1 MTEAWLTQNRQ
12 HPVTDLMVATNRHI
26 RQWHSK
32 IPALLLLTVGICCSN
47 AVMAAEAAFHLNIGF
62 SSQTFVNAPKEDI
75 RVAVRILS
83 AKVAEK
89 SSGSADSRIYDTQA
103 DMERDLR
110 AHKLDILALT
120 PKDFLDLRSRVP
132 LDPVMVTASDKG
144 YQVDL
149 LLLVRKDSRF
159 HRLKDLQNKNIVI
172 PSKIAQNGNLY
183 HIWLDTILARYGF
196 PAIDSFFSSTW
207 EARTASQALMRVFF
221 RTADACV
228 VTGYVLDLA
237 AELNPQI
244 ANDLRVIARTDNL
257 AGGIIALRNDL
268 PAPQKQR
275 IRQALSTLHEDQE
288 GHQLFVLF
296 QLDRLIPYRPEY
308 LKATEVFVAEYHNSR
323 NVAGRHRR

>member
-1 MTEAWLTQNRQ
+1 
-12 HPVTDLMVATNRHI
+12 MVENTRHNRHWI
-26 RQWHSK
+26 SK
-32 IPALLLLTVGICCSN
+32 IPAFFLLAVGIFWNN
-47 AVMAAEAAFHLNIGF
+47 AGMAEEARFHLNIGF
-62 SSQTFVNAPKEDI
+62 SSRAFVNAPKEDI

-83 AKVAEK
+83 QKVAQK

-103 DMERDLR
+103 EMERDLLD
-110 AHKLDILALT
+110 HKLDILALT
-120 PKDFLDLRSRVP
+120 PKDFLDMKDRIP

-144 YQVDL
+144 YRVDM

-159 HRLKDLQNKNIVI
+159 HSLKDLKNRIIVI
-172 PSKIAQNGNLY
+172 PSKVAQNGNLY
-183 HIWLDTILARYGF
+183 HIWLDTILARGGF
-196 PAIDSFFSSTW
+196 PTIDSFFSSTW

-244 ANDLRVIARTDNL
+244 GRDLRVIARTDNL

-268 PAPQKQR
+268 PARQKQR

-308 LKATEVFVAEYHNSR
+308 LKSTEAFMAEYRHCR
-323 NVAGRHRR
+323 NAARGKGSKPAEPKKHPN